1 MAVGAIVNGGDLITP
16 TFLKTDPA
24 SVKERSV
31 HVLSGQTSEAMRYIM
46 RLNAFEGSAKKAS
59 VPLYYVGGKTG
70 TAEKVIGG
78 RYNKNRLF
86 TTFMAAA
93 PMNDPK
99 YLFVTIMD
107 EPQGLPES
115 GGYATAAWNSG
126 VVTGKV
132 IERVAPILGLPPQF
146 EAPVR
151 PFPQMVRLNAYHVN
165 QLGGP

>member
-1 MAVGAIVNGGDLITP
+1 
-16 TFLKTDPA
+16 
-24 SVKERSV
+24 
-31 HVLSGQTSEAMRYIM
+31 
-46 RLNAFEGSAKKAS
+46 
-59 VPLYYVGGKTG
+59 
-70 TAEKVIGG
+70 KVIGG

-86 TTFMAAA
+86 TTFMAAS

>member
-1 MAVGAIVNGGDLITP
+1 M
-16 TFLKTDPA
+16 
-24 SVKERSV
+24 
-31 HVLSGQTSEAMRYIM
+31 
-46 RLNAFEGSAKKAS
+46 
-59 VPLYYVGGKTG
+59 GGKTG

-78 RYNKNRLF
+78 RYIHNRLF

-115 GGYATAAWNSG
+115 GGYATAAWNAG

-146 EAPVR
+146 EPPVR
-151 PFPQMVRLNAYHVN
+151 PFPQMVKLNAYHIN
-165 QLGGP
+165 HARRPR